1 MRDIKIIL
9 DITLLNERKAEMRK
23 FHWIDACIIISVVIY
38 SFLEVYL
45 NLPAQV
51 KIIVYSLFCAY
62 MLCRIVRSAF

>member
-1 MRDIKIIL
+1 
-9 DITLLNERKAEMRK
+9 MRK